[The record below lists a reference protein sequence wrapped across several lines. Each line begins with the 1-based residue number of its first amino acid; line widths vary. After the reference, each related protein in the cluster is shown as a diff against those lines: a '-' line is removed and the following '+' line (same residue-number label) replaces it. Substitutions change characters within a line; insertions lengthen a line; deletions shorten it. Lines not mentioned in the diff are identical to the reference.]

1 MLSIRKVNKKGL
13 TLFAEKAVR
22 KAETS
27 FSGLLVSSAVG
38 RVQLVTSSGLG
49 STSQNY
55 VVFVGRAKESIRQSV
70 CRYSL
75 VYHIL
80 SSIMHIKV

>member
-1 MLSIRKVNKKGL
+1 MLSIRDPGLRRVNKKGL

-38 RVQLVTSSGLG
+38 RVQLVASSGLG
-49 STSQNY
+49 
-55 VVFVGRAKESIRQSV
+55 
-70 CRYSL
+70 
-75 VYHIL
+75 
-80 SSIMHIKV
+80 